1 MLSVPRAGRPGN
13 PSEPAAKRTLLL
25 LAKSRNVLE
34 WRLMANNDRG
44 RAKLA
49 GGLANHRR
57 IEMIRLLQTRGNLC
71 VEEMA
76 VECGVQ
82 VSTASEHARRLHE
95 AGLIKK
101 KAEGRKVRLFPTRRA
116 TTLLSTIDLLWDSP
130 VD

>member
-1 MLSVPRAGRPGN
+1 M
-13 PSEPAAKRTLLL
+13 
-25 LAKSRNVLE
+25 
-34 WRLMANNDRG
+34 
-44 RAKLA
+44 
-49 GGLANHRR
+49 
-57 IEMIRLLQTRGNLC
+57 
-71 VEEMA
+71 
-76 VECGVQ
+76 ECGVQ